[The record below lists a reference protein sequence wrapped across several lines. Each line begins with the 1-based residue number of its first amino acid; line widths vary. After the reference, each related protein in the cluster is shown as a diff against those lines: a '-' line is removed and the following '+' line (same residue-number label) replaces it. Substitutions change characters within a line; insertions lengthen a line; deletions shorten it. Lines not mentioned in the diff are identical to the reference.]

1 MSQQNVELVRQ
12 IFAIA
17 DLDAASQSWSGEIE
31 WVVAREHP
39 EARTLNGREAVL
51 GYLEEWQATLDDVQL
66 EMDTFLDGGTSVV
79 AVGAVRGTGGGSGA
93 AVRVTIAFACTV
105 ADGELARVEEYLDPR
120 DAMRAAGLAQSSGH
134 A

>member
-1 MSQQNVELVRQ
+1 MSRENVELVRQ

-51 GYLEEWQATLDDVQL
+51 AYLQEWQATLDDVQL
-66 EMDTFLDGGTSVV
+66 EMDRFLDGGASVV
-79 AVGAVRGTGGGSGA
+79 AIGAVRGTGGGSGA
-93 AVRVTIAFACTV
+93 AVRVTIAFVCAV
-105 ADGELARVEEYLDPR
+105 ANGELARVQEYLDPR
-120 DAMRAAGLAQSSGH
+120 EALRAAGLAER
-134 A
+134 